1 MLDKEKIEELY
12 KNGYKAVEIAEILG
26 EKQENIRQCIH
37 RNFKHHKIEHWTNRE
52 RDKEILRVTM
62 RETKNFM
69 SDADFIKRNRSIY
82 RTKENGDI
90 EKGEVKVAG
99 SQKGKVEA
107 AKEYIIQITQKD
119 LKTRGGK
126 KEVKNILP
134 FDAPRRLTNEN
145 KCII

>member
-1 MLDKEKIEELY
+1 MMLDKEKIEELY

-90 EKGEVKVAG
+90 VV
-99 SQKGKVEA
+99 
-107 AKEYIIQITQKD
+107 
-119 LKTRGGK
+119 K